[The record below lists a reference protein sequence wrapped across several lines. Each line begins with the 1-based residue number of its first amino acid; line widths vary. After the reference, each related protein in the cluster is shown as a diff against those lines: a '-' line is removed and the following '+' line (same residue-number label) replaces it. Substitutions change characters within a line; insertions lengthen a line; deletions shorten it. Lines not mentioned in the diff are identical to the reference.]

1 MKLYYSPAACSLSP
15 HIVLKEVDLACDLVK
30 VDLQSATTEDGG
42 DYKKI
47 NPLGYVPVLE
57 MDNGEIML
65 EGPAIVQYLA
75 DLAPEKNLA
84 PPRDS
89 FERYRLQE
97 WLNFLSSE
105 LHKTF
110 GALFN
115 PGLDEKAQA
124 VFKDLIRQ
132 RLDELV
138 HRMEGNEY
146 LMGDTFSVADA
157 YLFTILGWAPFVQ
170 FDLSPWPTLG
180 EYQGRIGSRPA
191 VQAALKEEG
200 LVE

>member
-1 MKLYYSPAACSLSP
+1 
-15 HIVLKEVDLACDLVK
+15 
-30 VDLQSATTEDGG
+30 
-42 DYKKI
+42 
-47 NPLGYVPVLE
+47 

-84 PPRDS
+84 PSRDS

-115 PGLDEKAQA
+115 PGLDEEAQA

-146 LMGDTFSVADA
+146 LMGDTFRES
-157 YLFTILGWAPFVQ
+157 LKN
-170 FDLSPWPTLG
+170 SPLMRKSPHPPVGTA
-180 EYQGRIGSRPA
+180 S
-191 VQAALKEEG
+191 
-200 LVE
+200 